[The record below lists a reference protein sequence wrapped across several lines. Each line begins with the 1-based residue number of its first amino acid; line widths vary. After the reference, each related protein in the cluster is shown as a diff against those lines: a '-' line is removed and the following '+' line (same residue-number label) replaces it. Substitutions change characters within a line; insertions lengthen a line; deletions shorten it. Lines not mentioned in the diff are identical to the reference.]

1 MREILAQINTW
12 QQQGKEAALA
22 TIVAAYGSA
31 PRPLGSK
38 MAISSAGEITGS
50 VSGGCVEGAVAEEAL
65 QVLHSRQPKLLKF
78 GISDETAWNVGLT
91 CGGTIEVFVEVL
103 DWQILGVLQ
112 ESLQKEQLIAQ
123 VTAVG
128 VDGSGGRMLVWPDN
142 NHTGS
147 LGSDQLDHQALK
159 LAREHFQTQ
168 QNGREIVQ
176 TGSGEA
182 DLFIEVFPPPPRL
195 VVIGAVHIAIPLV
208 SMAKLLGFHTTVI
221 DPRKSFATRERF
233 PHPDELITKWPDK
246 ALAGLTL
253 DEGTYLVTLSHDDK
267 LDVPAL
273 KTALDHP
280 VRYIGALGSRKT
292 HAKRVEALLEAGVDP
307 EQIGRIHTPV
317 GLDIGSIYPEEIAL
331 AVMAEIV
338 AARRGKISGSCED

>member
-12 QQQGKEAALA
+12 QQQGKQAALA

-65 QVLHSRQPKLLKF
+65 QVLRSRQPKLLKF

-91 CGGTIEVFVEVL
+91 CGGSIEVFVEVL

-159 LAREHFQTQ
+159 LSREHFQTQ

-221 DPRKSFATRERF
+221 DPRKSFATPERF

-253 DEGTYLVTLSHDDK
+253 DEGTYLVTFK
-267 LDVPAL
+267 P
-273 KTALDHP
+273 
-280 VRYIGALGSRKT
+280 R
-292 HAKRVEALLEAGVDP
+292 
-307 EQIGRIHTPV
+307 
-317 GLDIGSIYPEEIAL
+317 
-331 AVMAEIV
+331 
-338 AARRGKISGSCED
+338 